1 MFILTIHYNHLYL
14 FFVWLIMNCVDYK
27 NTKNAHILIL
37 LFMKLE

>member
-1 MFILTIHYNHLYL
+1 MFILTIHYNHLF

>member
-1 MFILTIHYNHLYL
+1 MFILTIIITTY